1 MRSRSHND
9 VYLFT
14 TLKSIDAPVTK
25 YCDLIMPFKESADIV
40 VRVFRKPRPNH
51 HLSHIIIIVFKY
63 DCDPHLTGPKAF

>member
-40 VRVFRKPRPNH
+40 VRVFSKPHKCPGQ
-51 HLSHIIIIVFKY
+51 IITQVILLLLFLNMIVI
-63 DCDPHLTGPKAF
+63 HV